1 MTPHT
6 FTIVIAVVMVGAA
19 LAGLVIRLQVAT
31 HRDVGA
37 VRRDIADVRRDV
49 GGIRK
54 EFADLR
60 ERMVRLEGFTRREP
74 AAPEK
79 GRA

>member
-1 MTPHT
+1 MTPDI
-6 FTIVIAVVMVGAA
+6 FTIVIAVVTVGAA
-19 LAGLVIRLQVAT
+19 LAGLVIRLQVDT

-37 VRRDIADVRRDV
+37 VRRDV

-60 ERMVRLEGFTRREP
+60 ERMSRLEGFTRREP

-79 GRA
+79 GTA